1 MNNMSYQIEPLR
13 HRIWDERVSEIVEL
27 DVYGYR
33 VVGTDGRTISEGETR
48 EAAMLAA
55 SKAILPNLA
64 QA

>member
-13 HRIWDERVSEIVEL
+13 HRIWDERVSEVIEL

-48 EAAMLAA
+48 EEAMLKA
-55 SKAILPNLA
+55 STAILPNLA
-64 QA
+64 QV